1 MAAERY
7 MRPGFRLFARPGSR
21 IAATLAVA
29 VLGTVGAA
37 AALRYPDGLPGLDRP
52 AIDHAASAADVMPV
66 SLDRLVPVGGE
77 LAAMAAYAGRFP
89 DLVRNDVYGLGR
101 ARVAQLLAREPQPGL
116 REASLEETLAESY
129 DLADPAVARYVD
141 RLRADPVASSR
152 LMASEA
158 AFQRRVLSERLGVP
172 AAELDPAIVHVAVRF
187 GTRAGS
193 IMYLVATGAGPAQ
206 LPPAYPVD
214 GGVLRAIGA
223 RSGIEALQAFSGD
236 LAIASADARP
246 GPTYR

>member
-1 MAAERY
+1 

-21 IAATLAVA
+21 IAATLAAA
-29 VLGTVGAA
+29 VLGTAGAA

-52 AIDHAASAADVMPV
+52 AIDHAASAAAMPV
-66 SLDRLVPVGGE
+66 SLDQLVPVGGE

-101 ARVAQLLAREPQPGL
+101 ARVAQLLTREPQPGL
-116 REASLEETLAESY
+116 REAILEETLAESY
-129 DLADPAVARYVD
+129 DLDDTAVVRYVD

-158 AFQRRVLSERLGVP
+158 SFQRRVLSERLGVP

-206 LPPAYPVD
+206 LPSAYPVD
-214 GGVLRAIGA
+214 GSVLRAIGA

-236 LAIASADARP
+236 LAIASADALP